1 MTTNAQ
7 SKVNN
12 KVNYKVN
19 TTVNN
24 QLDSNMGRNVD
35 NISVRGALALAV
47 CALALS
53 GCAGDKPP
61 GNTSFDFGPSAA
73 TAAGP
78 APGSAGA
85 PAPLAA
91 LVVTDATGS
100 PALDSERMYYRLN
113 YADALQ
119 ARAYANSRWSST
131 PLQMV
136 SQRVKSR
143 IAQSGAK
150 VLGVTDAA
158 SGVPILRLEV
168 DEFSHAFDSVSQ
180 SHGQLV
186 LRASLF
192 QGHKLLDQKTF
203 NRKADAASADAAGGA
218 RALASAT
225 DAAAADVIAWLATL
239 PVKKE

>member
-1 MTTNAQ
+1 M
-7 SKVNN
+7 N
-12 KVNYKVN
+12 KTWLK
-19 TTVNN
+19 TRHKIRLTARPA
-24 QLDSNMGRNVD
+24 L
-35 NISVRGALALAV
+35 LALAV
-47 CALALS
+47 CGALA
-53 GCAGDKPP
+53 GCASEKPP
-61 GNTSFDFGPSAA
+61 GNTSFDFGAASVSA
-73 TAAGP
+73 
-78 APGSAGA
+78 SAGA
-85 PAPLAA
+85 APIGA

-100 PALDSERMYYRLN
+100 PALDSERMFYRLN

-119 ARAYANSRWSST
+119 ARSYANSRWSAT

-136 SQRVKSR
+136 SQRIKSR

-168 DEFSHAFDSVSQ
+168 DEFAHNFDSVTQ

-203 NRKADAASADAAGGA
+203 NRKTEAASADAAGGA
-218 RALASAT
+218 RALAAST
-225 DAAAADVIAWLATL
+225 DAAAADVIAWLAAL
-239 PVKKE
+239 PIKKE